1 MILMP
6 PMVHPNSRDVL
17 DGLNVPPSLPRRLPR
32 TSRVDP
38 RNVKKPRRRLPNS
51 RHSKMPRLRRRV
63 NLRKRT

>member
-1 MILMP
+1 MNLMP
-6 PMVHPNSRDVL
+6 PMVHPNSRDVP

-32 TSRVDP
+32 ISKVDP

-51 RHSKMPRLRRRV
+51 RLSKMPRLRRRV